1 MDIDIIKTHLSFV
14 IGGKPSNWKRTE
26 KFKFS
31 SSQDFSEKELNN
43 MDPADLAHADF
54 NNGVF
59 QTSGV
64 CRVFIAELDMGDTTA
79 HVITSGD
86 DKTIVYISASSD

>member
-1 MDIDIIKTHLSFV
+1 
-14 IGGKPSNWKRTE
+14 
-26 KFKFS
+26 
-31 SSQDFSEKELNN
+31 